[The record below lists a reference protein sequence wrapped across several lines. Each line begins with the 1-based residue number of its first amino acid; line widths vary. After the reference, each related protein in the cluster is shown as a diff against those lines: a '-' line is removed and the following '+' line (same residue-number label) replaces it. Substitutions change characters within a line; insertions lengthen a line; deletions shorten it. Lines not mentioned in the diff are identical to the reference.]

1 MDPDAASIAGYP
13 LVRAVRRTA
22 EREVWVA
29 DASGH
34 GVEVHRALAGADAPL
49 AREAEA
55 LLLAEHEHLL
65 PVVDVATDV
74 GVVVVR
80 QLVPRDLADWLL
92 ERGEPEP
99 GEAVTALAPIAA
111 ALGALHAIGAV
122 AGGVTAHDVR
132 IDDDGAPLLAGE
144 GAHRETERPTEAWR
158 ESSEGVAADALGWR
172 ELALLLAD
180 ASGEP
185 LPAAVEAALER
196 RDLAAAGTALI
207 AAWPALPLALDPP
220 AETAAVPAPVR
231 MRRRERPSGLE
242 AVWSRVALL
251 LERLPRGAPVT
262 ARLLEA
268 ARAVRPRYWAVGG
281 AGGVALVVAATLL
294 GGSGPP
300 GAGAADAGAP
310 HAEPMPTPTAGAVPP
325 PTSPA
330 AQTPVVIGVPGDPV
344 AGAAAL
350 LAEREACLDAG
361 DAACLVGLH
370 EPGSPQ
376 LTAAAPWRM
385 PDDGVLEV
393 VQHLGD
399 AWLLRVVS
407 GDEPASVLVMSIEA
421 GWTLRDAWSD

>member
-1 MDPDAASIAGYP
+1 MDVEAASIAGYP
-13 LVRAVRRTA
+13 LVRAVRRSFD
-22 EREVWVA
+22 REVWVA
-29 DASGH
+29 DASGR
-34 GVEVHRALAGADAPL
+34 GVEVHRALAGGDAPL

-65 PVVDVATDV
+65 PVVDVATDD

-80 QLVPRDLADWLL
+80 QLEPRDLADWLL

-132 IDDDGAPLLAGE
+132 VDADGAPLLAAE
-144 GAHRETERPTEAWR
+144 GAHLETDRPTEAWR
-158 ESSEGVAADALGWR
+158 EASDGVAADALDWR

-180 ASGEP
+180 ASGQP
-185 LPAAVEAALER
+185 LPQSVEAAVER
-196 RDLAAAGTALI
+196 RDLAAAGAALI

-220 AETAAVPAPVR
+220 VVRGEPAPSR
-231 MRRRERPSGLE
+231 MRPRERASGLE
-242 AVWSRVALL
+242 AVWARVALM
-251 LERLPRGAPVT
+251 LERLPRGAPVA
-262 ARLLEA
+262 ARLLDS
-268 ARAVRPRYWAVGG
+268 ARAVRLRYWAVGG
-281 AGGVALVVAATLL
+281 GGVVALVVAAVLL

-300 GAGAADAGAP
+300 VADAA
-310 HAEPMPTPTAGAVPP
+310 AEPSPTPTLGDVAAAPPPAVPTAQP
-325 PTSPA
+325 PPGGVA
-330 AQTPVVIGVPGDPV
+330 ADPL

-370 EPGSPQ
+370 EPDSPL
-376 LTAAAPWRM
+376 LTAPAPWRM

-393 VQHLGD
+393 VQQLGD

-407 GDEPASVLVMSIEA
+407 GDEPASVLVMSTEA

>member
-1 MDPDAASIAGYP
+1 MEVEAASIAGYP

-22 EREVWVA
+22 DREVWVA

-34 GVEVHRALAGADAPL
+34 GVEVHRALAGGDAPL

-65 PVVDVATDV
+65 PVVDVATDE

-80 QLVPRDLADWLL
+80 QLVARDLADWLL

-122 AGGVTAHDVR
+122 AGGVSAHDVR
-132 IDDDGAPLLAGE
+132 VDVDGAPLLAAE
-144 GAHRETERPTEAWR
+144 GAHVETERPTEAWR

-180 ASGEP
+180 ASGQP
-185 LPAAVEAALER
+185 LPEAVEAALER
-196 RDLAAAGTALI
+196 RDLAASGAALI

-220 AETAAVPAPVR
+220 AAGVASAPTR
-231 MRRRERPSGLE
+231 MRPRERASGLE
-242 AVWSRVALL
+242 AVSARVALL
-251 LERLPRGAPVT
+251 LERLPRGAPSA
-262 ARLLEA
+262 ARLVEA
-268 ARAVRPRYWAVGG
+268 ARAVRPRYWALGG
-281 AGGVALVVAATLL
+281 AGGIALVVTAALL

-300 GAGAADAGAP
+300 GAGAADPAP
-310 HAEPMPTPTAGAVPP
+310 VPSSTSGAEPAEPPPVPP
-325 PTSPA
+325 AQSQAPA
-330 AQTPVVIGVPGDPV
+330 AVAADPV
-344 AGAAAL
+344 AGTASL

-370 EPGSPQ
+370 EPDSPQ
-376 LTAAAPWRM
+376 LTAASPWRM
-385 PDDGVLEV
+385 PADGVLEV
-393 VQHLGD
+393 VQQLGD

-407 GDEPASVLVMSIEA
+407 GDEPASVLVMSTEA
-421 GWTLRDAWSD
+421 GWVLRDAWSG

>member
-1 MDPDAASIAGYP
+1 MEVEAASIAGYP

-22 EREVWVA
+22 DREVWVA

-34 GVEVHRALAGADAPL
+34 GVEVHRALAGGDAPL

-55 LLLAEHEHLL
+55 LLLADHEHLL
-65 PVVDVATDV
+65 PVIDVATDE
-74 GVVVVR
+74 GVVIVR
-80 QLVPRDLADWLL
+80 QLVARDLADWLL

-99 GEAVTALAPIAA
+99 GEIVTALAPIAA

-122 AGGVTAHDVR
+122 AGAVTAHDVR
-132 IDDDGAPLLAGE
+132 VDVDGAPLLAAE

-158 ESSEGVAADALGWR
+158 ESSDGVAADALGWR

-180 ASGEP
+180 ACGQP
-185 LPAAVEAALER
+185 LPEAVEAALER
-196 RDLAAAGTALI
+196 RDLAAAASALI

-220 AETAAVPAPVR
+220 VVGAAAAPVR
-231 MRRRERPSGLE
+231 MRPRERASGLD
-242 AVWSRVALL
+242 AVWARVARL
-251 LERLPRGAPVT
+251 LERLPRGTPSA
-262 ARLLEA
+262 ARLVAA
-268 ARAVRPRYWAVGG
+268 ARAVRPRYWALGC
-281 AGGVALVVAATLL
+281 AGGIALVMTAALL

-300 GAGAADAGAP
+300 GAGAADPATMPSPVGA
-310 HAEPMPTPTAGAVPP
+310 AEPADTPSAAAAVRPEAPGAV
-325 PTSPA
+325 T
-330 AQTPVVIGVPGDPV
+330 GDPV

-370 EPGSPQ
+370 DPDSPL

-393 VQHLGD
+393 VQQLGD

-407 GDEPASVLVMSIEA
+407 GDEPASVLVMSTEA
-421 GWTLRDAWSD
+421 GWVLRDAWPG

>member
-92 ERGEPEP
+92 ERGEPES

-132 IDDDGAPLLAGE
+132 IDDDGAPMLVGE
-144 GAHRETERPTEAWR
+144 GAHLETDRPTEAWR
-158 ESSEGVAADALGWR
+158 EASDGVAADARGWR

-180 ASGEP
+180 ASGQP
-185 LPAAVEAALER
+185 LPQSVEAAVER
-196 RDLAAAGTALI
+196 RDLVAAGAALI

-220 AETAAVPAPVR
+220 VVRGEPAPSR
-231 MRRRERPSGLE
+231 MRPRERASGLE
-242 AVWSRVALL
+242 AVWARVALL
-251 LERLPRGAPVT
+251 LERLPRGAPVA
-262 ARLLEA
+262 ARLLDS
-268 ARAVRPRYWAVGG
+268 ARAVRPRYWAVSGG
-281 AGGVALVVAATLL
+281 GVVALVVAAVLL

-300 GAGAADAGAP
+300 VADAA
-310 HAEPMPTPTAGAVPP
+310 AEPSPTPTLGDVAAAQPTAVPTAHP
-325 PTSPA
+325 PPG
-330 AQTPVVIGVPGDPV
+330 GVPADPL

-370 EPGSPQ
+370 EPDSPL
-376 LTAAAPWRM
+376 LTALAPWRM

-393 VQHLGD
+393 VQQLGD

-407 GDEPASVLVMSIEA
+407 GDEPASVLVMSTEA